1 MSRLFHLTELETD
14 LLTELFNIGVGKA
27 ADSLSRMVN
36 QTVKLSVPQVHIRSI
51 ESMVCY
57 LGGDIQMCSV
67 SQEMRGCFDGRSM
80 LIFHEKNSMEVVR
93 QLMGNNLPD
102 EMIIEM
108 QEEALNEIGNI
119 VLNACIGTIA
129 TSAIN
134 RM

>member
-1 MSRLFHLTELETD
+1 
-14 LLTELFNIGVGKA
+14 
-27 ADSLSRMVN
+27 
-36 QTVKLSVPQVHIRSI
+36 
-51 ESMVCY
+51 
-57 LGGDIQMCSV
+57 MCSV
-67 SQEMRGCFDGRSM
+67 SQEMRGGFDGRSM